1 MVNEY
6 YIRNNP
12 IIEKSETDQDIELMK
27 SLIKT
32 KTELE
37 IANRKYEFADEE
49 LIDYY
54 TYQIKAN
61 QAKID
66 YLLKI
71 IKKKGLILDII
82 NETGLRLENRNEVV

>member
-37 IANRKYEFADEE
+37 IANRNYEFADEE

-66 YLLKI
+66 YLIKI
-71 IKKKGLILDII
+71 IKKKGLILDIV

>member
-6 YIRNNP
+6 YVRNNP

-32 KTELE
+32 KSELE
-37 IANRKYEFADEE
+37 IANRNYEFADEE

-71 IKKKGLILDII
+71 IKKKGLILDIV

>member
-37 IANRKYEFADEE
+37 IANRNYEFADEE

-71 IKKKGLILDII
+71 IKKKGLILDIV

>member
-6 YIRNNP
+6 YVRNNP

-37 IANRKYEFADEE
+37 IANRNYEFADEE

-71 IKKKGLILDII
+71 IKKKGLILDIV